1 MHVDISGGLRD
12 LGKVADRIATLLEWE
27 KLAEQERGSRALP
40 PFRLRDHNRE
50 DIIELYGHFI
60 NLSKTLHAV
69 LDGADVGFTSEQWKL
84 WSQRLREL
92 DQRVRGFDIIQKYI
106 KP

>member
-1 MHVDISGGLRD
+1 MAIDVDGALQD
-12 LGKVADRIATLLEWE
+12 LAKAADHLAALLEWE

-50 DIIELYGHFI
+50 DILDLYGQFV
-60 NLSKTLHAV
+60 NLSKSLHNV
-69 LDGADVGFTSEQWKL
+69 LDSTDVGFTSEQWDLWREQLRKL
-84 WSQRLREL
+84 
-92 DQRVRGFDIIQKYI
+92 DTRVRGFDIIAKYI